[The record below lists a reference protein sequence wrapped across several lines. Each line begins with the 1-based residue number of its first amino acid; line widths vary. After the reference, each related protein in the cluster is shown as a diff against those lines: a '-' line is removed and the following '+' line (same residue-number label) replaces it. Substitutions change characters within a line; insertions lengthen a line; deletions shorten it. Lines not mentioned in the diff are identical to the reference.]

1 MMTSMTQFAAVN
13 PAISLAA
20 MHARMV
26 VFAQDEQ
33 GHLKACRRGAPRQG
47 LQLPMPGL
55 WRSADRAP
63 RRHQG
68 ALLRARVRY

>member
-33 GHLKACRRGAPRQG
+33 GHQSMSTGRAAARPAT
-47 LQLPMPGL
+47 
-55 WRSADRAP
+55 ADAWPVAKR
-63 RRHQG
+63 
-68 ALLRARVRY
+68 